1 MSDSEKLVHL
11 KKYANRRLYD
21 TEKSVYVTL
30 AEVSEMIKQGRWVAV
45 TDVDS
50 GEDVTAF
57 ILTQI
62 VMEAAKKKNALLPVP
77 LLHLIIRYGE
87 TILVDFFGKHL
98 EKMVRSYLTYK
109 EVVDEQFNQWLEM
122 GAGLTAKG
130 SRPFDPANPLQ
141 SFFKQFFPSE
151 SDISDDKGQ
160 ESESSSKDAE

>member
-1 MSDSEKLVHL
+1 MSDPEQPIHL

-30 AEVSEMIKQGRWVAV
+30 AEVSEMIKAGRWVTV
-45 TDVDS
+45 TEADS

-87 TILVDFFGKHL
+87 TVLVDFFGKHL

-109 EVVDEQFNQWLEM
+109 QAAEEQFNQWLGM
-122 GAGLTAKG
+122 GAEMASRG
-130 SRPFDPANPLQ
+130 SQSPLGPANPFQ
-141 SFFKQFFPSE
+141 SFFNQFFPSKPE
-151 SDISDDKGQ
+151 PPDDKEQ
-160 ESESSSKDAE
+160 Q

>member
-1 MSDSEKLVHL
+1 MSDPEKTIHL

-30 AEVSEMIKQGRWVAV
+30 AEVSEMIKAGRWVMV

-62 VMEAAKKKNALLPVP
+62 VLEAAKKKNALLPVP

-87 TILVDFFGKHL
+87 TVLVDFFGKHL

-109 EVVDEQFNQWLEM
+109 QVAEEQFNQWLEM
-122 GAGLTAKG
+122 GTGLAGKG
-130 SRPFDPANPLQ
+130 GQPFGPANPLE
-141 SFFKQFFPSE
+141 SFFKQFFPPAP
-151 SDISDDKGQ
+151 DAPDDKEQ
-160 ESESSSKDAE
+160 K

>member
-1 MSDSEKLVHL
+1 MSDSEKIVHL

-45 TDVDS
+45 TDADS

-87 TILVDFFGKHL
+87 TVLVDFFGKHL

-109 EVVDEQFNQWLEM
+109 QAADEQFNQWLEM
-122 GAGLTAKG
+122 GSGLAGKG
-130 SRPFDPANPLQ
+130 GQPFGPANPLGA
-141 SFFKQFFPSE
+141 FFKQFFPPG
-151 SDISDDKGQ
+151 SDVSDDKKQ
-160 ESESSSKDAE
+160 K

>member
-1 MSDSEKLVHL
+1 MPDSDKAVHL

-30 AEVSEMIKQGRWVAV
+30 AEVSEMIKQGRWVTV

-87 TILVDFFGKHL
+87 TVLVDFFGKHL
-98 EKMVRSYLTYK
+98 EKMVQSYLTYK
-109 EVVDEQFNQWLEM
+109 QVADEQFNQWLEM
-122 GAGLTAKG
+122 GSGLAGKG
-130 SRPFDPANPLQ
+130 GQPFGAANPLG
-141 SFFKQFFPSE
+141 SFFKQFFPPG
-151 SDISDDKGQ
+151 SDVSDDKEQ
-160 ESESSSKDAE
+160 K